1 MDSSGSNK
9 AQPHCDKSYDDDEEE
24 NQKSRDPNSDSE
36 GEEEG
41 YSDDGYNDGLHNM
54 TRKEC
59 FEYYTRVQES
69 DGFDVPEF
77 PNVFAL
83 GIIVPY
89 LVPGEPFEDESS
101 LEELNTCSLLA
112 IQDFNGRNDENY
124 EFVKVVKANMQP
136 VSGAMFFITFEAK
149 NKDVGPVE
157 TFEAKVYAGITE
169 MEALMCRRKTVATID
184 QGTKG

>member
-1 MDSSGSNK
+1 MDSSGSK
-9 AQPHCDKSYDDDEEE
+9 IAQPHCDS
-24 NQKSRDPNSDSE
+24 
-36 GEEEG
+36 EEEG
-41 YSDDGYNDGLHNM
+41 EGSSDDGYNDGLHEM
-54 TRKEC
+54 TKKEC

-89 LVPGEPFEDESS
+89 LIPGEPFEDESS
-101 LEELNTCSLLA
+101 LKELNTCSLLA
-112 IQDFNGRNDENY
+112 VEDFNRRNGENY
-124 EFVKVVKANMQP
+124 VFVKVGKANMQP

-149 NKDVGPVE
+149 NKNIGPVE

-169 MEALMCRRKTVATID
+169 MEVLMCRRKKVATID
-184 QGTKG
+184 QEITHPVLKRK